1 MSSMMK
7 SKQKMDYMSESK
19 LFGKLSQ
26 VYPEY
31 QTQQLEQYEQITIEL
46 IKQDKKFS
54 FQEQANSFYST
65 QQSTTNFNSQA
76 STLRSS
82 LTSQHSLNDP
92 EVKNFYYT
100 NTYNLVQQLADPKN
114 YVKSQQMLSQ
124 WLLLQQEKRPN
135 LQLIGWSQLVGQGSQ
150 GKVCLDLMQLQY
162 SDIQI
167 NKNVLTEQFIPV
179 ALKYIDDS
187 DQFKREV
194 MIVQKLCY
202 EYQPK
207 FIYADFQNQVICM
220 EFCIST
226 LEDFCLI
233 PNNIYLNNDQ
243 FMASLLIRLMNRI
256 VGLMKTNLIHGD
268 IKPQNTAFAIRNGKI
283 ELILLDFG
291 ASSYNTFDYCN
302 YYTKA
307 YCHKSIIE
315 MVYQDKMLDIDTI
328 LFNEL
333 FCACRTIQYLI
344 LEDKKSTIFNQS
356 NYDQFKEK
364 YSKSHPITTSII
376 SLFFGN
382 SDLSFTQQKFE
393 NLIQHFNHLFE
404 DKFNELQIDFLLQ
417 NQKAFK

>member
-1 MSSMMK
+1 MNSMMK
-7 SKQKMDYMSESK
+7 SKLKMDMSESFVK
-19 LFGKLSQ
+19 LIPNTNMVQ
-26 VYPEY
+26 YRIQE
-31 QTQQLEQYEQITIEL
+31 EEEYEQITIEL

-54 FQEQANSFYST
+54 FQEKANSFYTT
-65 QQSTTNFNSQA
+65 QQSTTNFNSRA
-76 STLRSS
+76 TTLGGSI
-82 LTSQHSLNDP
+82 TSQNNINEP
-92 EVKNFYYT
+92 EVKDFYFRQT
-100 NTYNLVQQLADPKN
+100 QNIVQQFADPKN
-114 YVKSQQMLSQ
+114 YIKSQQILFQ
-124 WLLLQQEKRPN
+124 WLLLSQQKRPN
-135 LQLIGWSQLVGQGSQ
+135 LQLLGWSQLVGQGSQ

-162 SDIQI
+162 QDAYICQ
-167 NKNVLTEQFIPV
+167 NQLTKQFIPV

-194 MIVQKLCY
+194 MIVQQLCY

-220 EFCIST
+220 EFCICT

-233 PNNIYLNNDQ
+233 PNNMYLKNDQ

-256 VGLMKTNLIHGD
+256 VGLIKTNLIHGD
-268 IKPQNTAFAIRNGKI
+268 IKPQNTAFGIRNNKL

-315 MVYQDKMLDIDTI
+315 MVYQDQMLDIDTI
-328 LFNEL
+328 FFNEL

-364 YSKSHPITTSII
+364 YSISHPVTTSII

-382 SDLSFTQQKFE
+382 KNLSYSQQQFEKF
-393 NLIQHFNHLFE
+393 IQHYNNIFD